1 MNSRQSE
8 ALQSRF
14 TLFFETNCF
23 GSEESVSGQGSTLAQ
38 TERLRIK
45 LVELLKKLEVK
56 TFLDAPCGD
65 FNWLKHIDY
74 EFDQYIGIDI
84 VEKIIIDNNA
94 KYANETYSFAC
105 LDICRSPLPR
115 TDLVFCR
122 DVLVHLDFENSLT
135 ALKNFKSSGA
145 KYLLT
150 TTFTDREDNVDLKDE
165 MIWRTLN
172 LEKGPFHFPRPVYLL
187 NEECT
192 EGDGNYADKS
202 LGLWLL
208 EDLRIR

>member
-1 MNSRQSE
+1 MTKQSVE
-8 ALQSRF
+8 LQTRF
-14 TLFFETNCF
+14 TNFFETNCF

-38 TERLRIK
+38 TEMLRIK
-45 LVELLKKLEVK
+45 LAELLKKLEVK

-65 FNWLKHIDY
+65 FNWMKLLGYDL
-74 EFDQYIGIDI
+74 ESYIGIDI
-84 VEKIIIDNNA
+84 VEQIIIDNSI
-94 KYANETYSFAC
+94 KYSNETYSFAC

-115 TDLVFCR
+115 ADLIFCR
-122 DVLVHLDFENSLT
+122 DVLVHLDFENSLA
-135 ALKNFKSSGA
+135 ALRNFKSSGA

-150 TTFTDREDNVDLKDE
+150 TTFTDREGNVDLKDE

-172 LEKGPFHFPRPVYLL
+172 LEKGPFHFSHPIYLL

-208 EDLRIR
+208 EDLWIG

>member
-1 MNSRQSE
+1 MTKQSVE
-8 ALQSRF
+8 LQIRF
-14 TLFFETNCF
+14 TNFFETNCF
-23 GSEESVSGQGSTLAQ
+23 GSEETVSGQGSTLLQ
-38 TERLRIK
+38 TETLRVK
-45 LVELLKKLEVK
+45 LANLLKKLDVK

-65 FNWLKHIDY
+65 FNWIKHIDY

-94 KYANETYSFAC
+94 KYANEKYFFSC
-105 LDICRSPLPR
+105 LDICRSPLPKM
-115 TDLVFCR
+115 DLIFCR
-122 DVLVHLDFENSLT
+122 DVLVHLDYENSLA

-150 TTFTDREDNVDLKDE
+150 TTFTDREGNVDLKNE

-172 LEKGPFHFPRPVYLL
+172 LEKGPFDFPRPVYLL

-208 EDLRIR
+208 EDLRIG